1 MGRPRSGRRSLSFVA
16 GAAIASLAGCSSSFD
31 GKVYRGDDYAFRVA
45 PAPASWKPM
54 AADGAAIVYA
64 DTESKGTILVNARC
78 DRDAEDTPLR
88 SLTQHLFL
96 RFTEREIHSED
107 VRPFD
112 GREALRTDITA
123 KLDGVEQRFLVWV
136 LKKDRC
142 VYDLVFFSSPATFE
156 RTAAAFE
163 AWVSGFSALPRQN
176 SKVLER

>member
-1 MGRPRSGRRSLSFVA
+1 MGRPRSDRRSLSFVA
-16 GAAIASLAGCSSSFD
+16 GVAFVSLTGCGTPFD
-31 GKVYRGDDYAFRVA
+31 GRVYHGDDYAFRIA

-64 DTESKGTILVNARC
+64 DAESNGTILVNARC

-96 RFTEREIHSED
+96 RFTERQIHSEE

-142 VYDLVFFSSPATFE
+142 VYDLVFFASPPTFE
-156 RTAAAFE
+156 RTAAQFE

-176 SKVLER
+176 GKVLER